1 MGAAVKVNICVLD
14 SVLAVAMGQ
23 AIAVGQ
29 AGLSGIITI
38 AVG

>member
-1 MGAAVKVNICVLD
+1 MGVGICVPD

-23 AIAVGQ
+23 AVAVGR

-38 AVG
+38 AIG